1 MKRNRLSICLFAVK
15 VKNHRFQKSLIVFFI
30 KTGYFWKLTIFLKV
44 AKQTQYFLK
53 IIQCSVT
60 YK

>member
-30 KTGYFWKLTIFLKV
+30 KTGYFWKLTIFLKDN
-44 AKQTQYFLK
+44 QMFCDL
-53 IIQCSVT
+53 
-60 YK
+60 